1 MTEPF
6 DNINNTLQVL
16 TFFAVLHNIDEYKNT
31 IFMKIYK
38 DIHITYNINI
48 I

>member
-16 TFFAVLHNIDEYKNT
+16 TFLLSFIILMSTKNT
-31 IFMKIYK
+31 IIMKIYI
-38 DIHITYNINI
+38 DIHITYNINLK
-48 I
+48 